1 MRRSSGDHVVDSAAC
16 VDAEIGEGA
25 AGVVDVLAFCWPA
38 CSESVLGLAMF
49 TPRSAL
55 TTGPLAAFGIFL
67 GSFAAACGGVTDEPS
82 APSDSTSVE
91 NASQNNS
98 SARANSSDESI
109 VATLPSP
116 ATGLAL
122 NAAFLFA
129 TTARDPLPEAKSP
142 SIRGGVWSLAKS
154 ELGVQRKANL
164 LYTAPEGQ
172 VVIGLTADAENLFFA
187 TSAGTIERLPV
198 RGGQAQTIQ
207 QLEGQVESLADQG
220 SNIAV
225 RVRRDAVVDTVLVP
239 KSATAMANPNSS
251 MTPSASQA
259 AVRSAD
265 ALATPVADAQFVYSA
280 KGNAIVR
287 ASK

>member
-1 MRRSSGDHVVDSAAC
+1 MRRSSGDHVAGSV

-25 AGVVDVLAFCWPA
+25 AGVVDALAFCWPA
-38 CSESVLGLAMF
+38 GPESVLGLAMF

-67 GSFAAACGGVTDEPS
+67 GSFAAACGGVTDEQG
-82 APSDSTSVE
+82 APTESTGVE
-91 NASQNNS
+91 NASQS
-98 SARANSSDESI
+98 SGSTRASSSDESI

-129 TTARDPLPEAKSP
+129 TTARDPLPQAKSP

-154 ELGVQRKANL
+154 ELGVQHEANL

-187 TSAGTIERLPV
+187 TSASTIERLPV
-198 RGGQAQTIQ
+198 RGGQAQTIK
-207 QLEGQVESLADQG
+207 QLEGKVESLADQG

-225 RVRRDAVVDTVLVP
+225 RVRRDDVVETVLVP
-239 KSATAMANPNSS
+239 KSATAMANPNHS
-251 MTPSASQA
+251 MTPSAFQA
-259 AVRSAD
+259 AVRAAD
-265 ALATPVADAQFVYSA
+265 ALAAPVADAQFVYSA